1 MKILLIHKFH
11 YMLGGTETFHYN
23 LAEALTAAG
32 HEVIFFS
39 MYDERNIPC
48 AQDKYFVSNVD
59 YSPIIKMN
67 NFLPINQEY
76 KAYYEHDNYI
86 LYFGRYAR
94 EKGVLTILKAYA
106 KMHCDEKLVL
116 VGKGSEEDSVDYI
129 MAVPASENHLLGII
143 SVLIEKT
150 IGKGRIFSGTYY
162 ILLGALIARTRI
174 FAKAKIILPVL
185 VGTFLAAAFLN
196 LFLMKII
203 MSVMFFMLVLMCN
216 CSGDGRKFRRTST
229 VMYYIPIRNL
239 VSNQEYQRPLSENHI
254 RKALEE
260 FDVYQINPVKVSRRD
275 GINYVFDGQ
284 HTIEI
289 IASESGSRDT
299 PVWCMIYDDLKY
311 KEEAHIF
318 ADQQKHVKALSS
330 FETFKAHIEADDPK
344 QKMIEAIVQS
354 YGLAI
359 TSTKA
364 KNGISAVSTLERIY
378 DKYGQAVLDRTL
390 RLAAA
395 TWEGEN
401 NSFSGNILMGIARIV
416 VAYGDTVRDDVF
428 KDHVG
433 RVSVKAI
440 IRAAKER
447 RPGALGYSEA
457 MIIEYNK
464 KSKFRLSLKTLYG
477 GKAMSGED
485 DFGEE

>member
-1 MKILLIHKFH
+1 MKQVWQIDSEFKRLSVPLSPEEERKLENSLIRKGCMDPIAVWHGCILDGHKR
-11 YMLGGTETFHYN
+11 YEICSYEEMDYKTVEMN
-23 LAEALTAAG
+23 
-32 HEVIFFS
+32 
-39 MYDERNIPC
+39 
-48 AQDKYFVSNVD
+48 FVSRED
-59 YSPIIKMN
+59 AII
-67 NFLPINQEY
+67 
-76 KAYYEHDNYI
+76 
-86 LYFGRYAR
+86 
-94 EKGVLTILKAYA
+94 
-106 KMHCDEKLVL
+106 
-116 VGKGSEEDSVDYI
+116 
-129 MAVPASENHLLGII
+129 
-143 SVLIEKT
+143 
-150 IGKGRIFSGTYY
+150 
-162 ILLGALIARTRI
+162 
-174 FAKAKIILPVL
+174 
-185 VGTFLAAAFLN
+185 
-196 LFLMKII
+196 
-203 MSVMFFMLVLMCN
+203 
-216 CSGDGRKFRRTST
+216 
-229 VMYYIPIRNL
+229 
-239 VSNQEYQRPLSENHI
+239 
-254 RKALEE
+254 
-260 FDVYQINPVKVSRRD
+260 
-275 GINYVFDGQ
+275 
-284 HTIEI
+284 
-289 IASESGSRDT
+289 
-299 PVWCMIYDDLKY
+299 WMIYDDLKY

-477 GKAMSGED
+477 GKQTSDED
-485 DFGEE
+485 EFGEE